1 MFNTRFLMGERKTEV
16 LWKSAPQIGA
26 RMTESLR
33 VHSRQAGGRVGGCDE
48 LKGRGGE
55 GL

>member
-1 MFNTRFLMGERKTEV
+1 MGERKTEV
-16 LWKSAPQIGA
+16 LWKRVPRMGA

-33 VHSRQAGGRVGGCDE
+33 VHSRQAGGRVGDE

-55 GL
+55 GV